1 MESIHDIE
9 KQIKL
14 HLIEIERLTRRS
26 IFLSNYNYEK
36 LHKQKNSRIIKR
48 TDKK

>member
-1 MESIHDIE
+1 MESIQDIE
-9 KQIKL
+9 KQIKV

-36 LHKQKNSRIIKR
+36 NKQKSLEPIKR
-48 TDKK
+48 NNKE

>member
-1 MESIHDIE
+1 MESIQDIE
-9 KQIKL
+9 KQIKI

-36 LHKQKNSRIIKR
+36 NKQKSSKPIKR
-48 TDKK
+48 NNK

>member
-1 MESIHDIE
+1 MESIQDIE
-9 KQIKL
+9 KQIKI

-36 LHKQKNSRIIKR
+36 NKQKIIKPVKR
-48 TDKK
+48 INDK